1 MVRGKQ
7 ARDWLQVTEARQGL
21 FQAATEILHQK
32 PERER
37 ERQAHSY
44 SWGQRNK
51 PCLTSQQREVKAR
64 HDLVARQVPCNI
76 LQDVMAEQ
84 VGSTMSWTWK
94 IRLGWTFH
102 PWEFPLGSGKKKK
115 KKSRHHHAQSGAS
128 VCLFILP
135 PRAVPVPGMPFL
147 LSATNLCFSA
157 NHFNRGSKQC
167 CSWFW
172 KRRGPCQMQH
182 RGGKQAPGGHS
193 HLSTFERCFSFG
205 LRKHPDS

>member
-115 KKSRHHHAQSGAS
+115 KNHDTTMHKAEQVCVYLYCRPGLFLCLGCHFCFLPLICVSQLTISTVVQS
-128 VCLFILP
+128 
-135 PRAVPVPGMPFL
+135 
-147 LSATNLCFSA
+147 SA
-157 NHFNRGSKQC
+157 
-167 CSWFW
+167 
-172 KRRGPCQMQH
+172 
-182 RGGKQAPGGHS
+182 APGFGKGEVRARCS
-193 HLSTFERCFSFG
+193 TEEANRHLVGTVI
-205 LRKHPDS
+205 